1 MDVFSLGNWVDPK
14 DRQSKHTIFGS
25 LMKIGKTHWLCCQC
39 EFFCTRKKAKK
50 ARLIEKQA
58 LQDQS

>member
-1 MDVFSLGNWVDPK
+1 MDAFSLGNWVDPK
-14 DRQSKHTIFGS
+14 DRQSKHTIFGN
-25 LMKIGKTHWLCCQC
+25 LMKIGKTHWLCCIR
-39 EFFCTRKKAKK
+39 EKAKK